1 MMIKEGKRICGLIK
15 TNRDQDD
22 PNSGVLVSTITANC
36 LSEVLACSTFISDNQ
51 EETAVMLLATHGRTM
66 FVATIIPVLYRA
78 FLWPSPHPEE
88 SECSGWLDDSTKSV
102 QMAENTANK
111 TQKDC
116 VTIKE
121 ISYANVSYD
130 HDPEKLLDQVRTNA
144 FSFLRRKGLYVDPPE
159 EKEYNFDDLEL

>member
-51 EETAVMLLATHGRTM
+51 GETAVMLLATHGRTM
-66 FVATIIPVLYRA
+66 FIATIIPDIYQTL
-78 FLWPSPHPEE
+78 LWTSWPEE
-88 SECSGWLDDSTKSV
+88 MGWLEYSTKSV
-102 QMAENTANK
+102 QVTEKNHSVGISK

-116 VTIKE
+116 ITIKE
-121 ISYANVSYD
+121 ISYANISYD
-130 HDPEKLLDQVRTNA
+130 HDPEKLVDQVRTYA
-144 FSFLRRKGLYVDPPE
+144 FSFLRAKGLYVDPPE